1 MAGDFAA
8 ALQQVDDAAL
18 VAVASRSQTSADE
31 FGQSYG
37 IKNCYSSY
45 QHLLG
50 DSAVNVVY
58 VAAPHTLHRDLSI
71 MCLEAGKAVL
81 CEKPFAINA
90 AQAEEVIN
98 LARKKNLFLMEAM
111 WTRYVPAMDKLR
123 ELLAEDAIGDVQ
135 LMVAGGAYM
144 PDFDPEFYLFNK
156 ELGGGILLDAGVYLV
171 AMASMVFGAPKKI
184 LATGELGDTGVD
196 EHDAILLSHQNGE
209 IANLFVSHRAKHAPD
224 MTLMGSRGKIY
235 LHPPIFCPSK
245 LTLCIEGEADQ
256 TFDFSE
262 QTSGYRYEVM
272 EVNRCLK
279 CGKNESTL
287 MPLSETLEIMR
298 TMDQVR
304 KQIGL
309 QYPMVLAPQ

>member
-1 MAGDFAA
+1 MAGDFAV

-18 VAVASRSQTSADE
+18 VAVASRSQVSADE
-31 FGQSYG
+31 FGQRYDINS
-37 IKNCYSSY
+37 CYSGY
-45 QHLLG
+45 QKLLA
-50 DSAVNVVY
+50 DTAVNVVY
-58 VAAPHTLHRDLSI
+58 VAAPHSLHRELCI

-81 CEKPFAINA
+81 CEKPFTISA

-98 LARKKNLFLMEAM
+98 LAREKNLFLMEAM
-111 WTRYVPAMDKLR
+111 WTRYVPAVKKLR
-123 ELLAEDAIGDVQ
+123 ELLAAEAIGDVQ

-171 AMASMVFGAPKKI
+171 AMASMIFGAPGKV

-196 EHDAILLSHQNGE
+196 EHDAILLSHRNGE
-209 IANLFVSHRAKHAPD
+209 IANLFVSHRAKHSPD
-224 MTLMGSRGKIY
+224 MTLMGSKGKIY

-245 LTLCIEGEADQ
+245 LTLSIEGEGDQ
-256 TFDFSE
+256 TFDFTE
-262 QTSGYRYEVM
+262 QTSGYRYEIM

-279 CGKNESTL
+279 SGKKESVL

-309 QYPMVLAPQ
+309 QYLMEL